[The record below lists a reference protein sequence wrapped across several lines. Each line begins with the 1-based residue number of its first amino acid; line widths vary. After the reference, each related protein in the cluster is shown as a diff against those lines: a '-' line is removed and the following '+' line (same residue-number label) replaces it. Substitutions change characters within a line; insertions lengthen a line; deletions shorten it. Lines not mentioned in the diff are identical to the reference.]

1 MDVLTQF
8 FASKGFLPHGYCFQW
23 TSALLWTYVA
33 ADAVIALAY
42 YSIPIALWTF
52 VRRRVDLP
60 FSWVFI
66 MFAVFIL
73 ACGTTHVMGIWNIW
87 QPVYWLD
94 AGIKAM
100 TASISLATAA
110 LLWPLLPRALA
121 LPSPARL
128 RAVNHELEQEVAT
141 RRRLEA
147 ELQALNNQLE
157 QRVADRT
164 SELAAANAELRRRD
178 DEREQAA
185 RLLLE
190 AQQLLEAVID
200 NSAAIIFV
208 KDIEGRYRLV
218 NRFFLELFHLEQAA
232 VLGRTDHELFARDAA
247 DAFRAMDARVVAAG
261 RALIEEEVDGPRTY
275 LSVKSPLRDAD
286 HRLTG
291 VLGISTDISDRKLA
305 ESRVAA
311 QLDRLRLLDE
321 ITTAIANRRDL
332 QSIYQVAVRSLE
344 ERLPVDFCCVCGYD
358 PVDRALT
365 VACVGN
371 GSRALAQELAM
382 SERAAIP
389 IEANGLSRCVQGE
402 LVHEP
407 DLTTVDFAFPQRLA
421 GGGLRAVIFAPVQ
434 SESRLFGVLVAARRT
449 VASFSGVDREFV
461 RQLSA
466 HVALAVRQAELHGAL
481 QQAYDELRESQQ
493 FVIQHERLRALG
505 QMASGIA
512 HDISNAISPAALYT
526 ENLLEHEPHLSERGR
541 AMLGV
546 ILRAIDDVAA
556 TVSRMSEFYRQREP
570 KFKLVPMA
578 LNPLVLEVIELTRAR
593 WSDMPQQRGVVIKVT
608 TELASDLPSVLGIDS
623 ELREALTNLIFNA
636 VDAMPDGGALTLR
649 TRLGRPGGTGNLS
662 GRAMLEVEDNGMGM
676 DEATRQRCLEPFF
689 TTKGE
694 RGTGLG
700 LAMVY
705 GVAQR
710 HGADIEIESAVGRGT
725 TVRLSLT
732 TVDPRER
739 VFSVAAPPPTPVRAL
754 RLLLVDDDPVVLQSF
769 SDTLGRDGHEVTV
782 APGGAAGIEAFN
794 SARQAGHPFDAVIT
808 DLGMP
813 YIDGRQVASEVK
825 ARSPR
830 TPVIMLTGWG
840 RPTATGDGV
849 PPHVDWILTKPPKMG
864 EVRAVLGLV
873 TLSPSHSAVGSEAER
888 R

>member
-1 MDVLTQF
+1 
-8 FASKGFLPHGYCFQW
+8 
-23 TSALLWTYVA
+23 
-33 ADAVIALAY
+33 
-42 YSIPIALWTF
+42 
-52 VRRRVDLP
+52 
-60 FSWVFI
+60 
-66 MFAVFIL
+66 
-73 ACGTTHVMGIWNIW
+73 
-87 QPVYWLD
+87 
-94 AGIKAM
+94 
-100 TASISLATAA
+100 
-110 LLWPLLPRALA
+110 
-121 LPSPARL
+121 
-128 RAVNHELEQEVAT
+128 
-141 RRRLEA
+141 
-147 ELQALNNQLE
+147 
-157 QRVADRT
+157 
-164 SELAAANAELRRRD
+164 
-178 DEREQAA
+178 
-185 RLLLE
+185 
-190 AQQLLEAVID
+190 
-200 NSAAIIFV
+200 
-208 KDIEGRYRLV
+208 
-218 NRFFLELFHLEQAA
+218 
-232 VLGRTDHELFARDAA
+232 
-247 DAFRAMDARVVAAG
+247 
-261 RALIEEEVDGPRTY
+261 
-275 LSVKSPLRDAD
+275 
-286 HRLTG
+286 
-291 VLGISTDISDRKLA
+291 
-305 ESRVAA
+305 
-311 QLDRLRLLDE
+311 
-321 ITTAIANRRDL
+321 
-332 QSIYQVAVRSLE
+332 
-344 ERLPVDFCCVCGYD
+344 
-358 PVDRALT
+358 
-365 VACVGN
+365 
-371 GSRALAQELAM
+371 
-382 SERAAIP
+382 
-389 IEANGLSRCVQGE
+389 
-402 LVHEP
+402 
-407 DLTTVDFAFPQRLA
+407 
-421 GGGLRAVIFAPVQ
+421 
-434 SESRLFGVLVAARRT
+434 
-449 VASFSGVDREFV
+449 
-461 RQLSA
+461 
-466 HVALAVRQAELHGAL
+466 
-481 QQAYDELRESQQ
+481 
-493 FVIQHERLRALG
+493 
-505 QMASGIA
+505 
-512 HDISNAISPAALYT
+512 
-526 ENLLEHEPHLSERGR
+526 
-541 AMLGV
+541 
-546 ILRAIDDVAA
+546 
-556 TVSRMSEFYRQREP
+556 
-570 KFKLVPMA
+570 
-578 LNPLVLEVIELTRAR
+578 
-593 WSDMPQQRGVVIKVT
+593 VIKVT

-705 GVAQR
+705 GVVQR